1 MHFQKQIKP
10 LKVVLKSP
18 EMSAYNLYLLQNPF
32 PKMEVFEMLS
42 ILLLAPISTGC
53 LLPPEVLANPW
64 LQIPVR
70 WCPSSA
76 QCSSVVQTPEAALL
90 KAHNPTLQA
99 TALRHGVEFTSH
111 TAERPLWMASTKC
124 RDTVEIWGRFT
135 ITLIYSSK
143 SLAL

>member
-1 MHFQKQIKP
+1 MTPENAFSKQIKP

-53 LLPPEVLANPW
+53 LLPPEVLANLW
-64 LQIPVR
+64 LQIP
-70 WCPSSA
+70 
-76 QCSSVVQTPEAALL
+76 VQTPEAALL

-111 TAERPLWMASTKC
+111 TAERPLWMASAEC